1 VQNDGAPGHECGQA
15 TASYHTENVEIDE
28 TLIGIIDNLKIVDND
43 ILMSDTLII
52 VALFNGGLIVDS
64 DNINVLFV
72 ECGFKKFLDS
82 KSFFHKY
89 YLSFFGTIIIPYF
102 E

>member
-1 VQNDGAPGHECGQA
+1 V

-28 TLIGIIDNLKIVDND
+28 TLIGIIDNLIIVDND
-43 ILMSDTLII
+43 ILMSDTLVI

-89 YLSFFGTIIIPYF
+89 YLSFFGTIIISYF